1 LRPWKPRLNKI
12 MAKEEPKRSC
22 IGCKA
27 VKNKDDLLRFVL
39 SPDGVAVP
47 DLMSKLP
54 GRGAYT
60 CLNMEC
66 IRNAVTK
73 KQFGRALKSEVKNVS
88 VEELYGLIVS
98 MMEERI
104 ASYVALANKAGRII
118 SGSDMVT
125 QVLKKKQQER
135 LILFSTDIS
144 GEIRQKVAALAEKS
158 GVQHFSLF
166 DKERVGALIGK
177 SLRSVVAVE
186 GHGFVSALK
195 REIERYRNFV
205 GGGAQ

>member
-1 LRPWKPRLNKI
+1 
-12 MAKEEPKRSC
+12 MASEEPKRSC
-22 IGCKA
+22 LGCRT
-27 VKNKDDLLRFVL
+27 VKNKNDLLRFVL
-39 SPDGVAVP
+39 SPERVPVP

-60 CLNMEC
+60 CLNKAC
-66 IRNAVTK
+66 IQDAVAK
-73 KQFGRALKSEVKNVS
+73 KQFNRAFKGEVKTVTA
-88 VEELYGLIVS
+88 EELNELVVS

-104 ASYVALANKAGRII
+104 ASYVALANKAGRIV
-118 SGSDMVT
+118 SGSDMVM
-125 QVLKKKQQER
+125 QVLKKNQKER
-135 LILFSTDIS
+135 IILFSTDIS
-144 GEIRQKVAALAEKS
+144 GDIRQKVMTLAGKA
-158 GVQHFSLF
+158 GVHYFSLF

-186 GHGFVSALK
+186 GHGFVSAIK

>member
-1 LRPWKPRLNKI
+1 

-27 VKNKDDLLRFVL
+27 VKTKDELLRFVL
-39 SPDGVAVP
+39 TPDRVAVP
-47 DLMSKLP
+47 DLLSKLP

-60 CLNMEC
+60 CLNKTC
-66 IRNAVTK
+66 IRDAVTK
-73 KQFGRALKSEVKNVS
+73 KQFNRAFKGEVKTVS
-88 VEELYGLIVS
+88 AEELDRLIVS

-104 ASYVALANKAGRII
+104 ASYVALANKAGRIV
-118 SGSDMVT
+118 SGSDMVM
-125 QVLKKKQQER
+125 QVLKRQQKER

-144 GEIRQKVAALAEKS
+144 GEIRQKVVAQAEKL
-158 GVQHFSLF
+158 GVEHFSLF